1 MSAALSFGRTPLD
14 PMRVGQEI
22 HDLIGHKLSLMVLH
36 AGVLELAADP
46 SAEHAAA
53 IREAGTSAIAGLRRI
68 VTLLCEESELEPV
81 EFDAN
86 TALTTLVDASRRA
99 GMPVRFDA
107 DELGQVEPEVS
118 QVVLSLV
125 REALTNIHKHA
136 GAVPTEVRVM
146 IVAAC
151 QVFVEVVN
159 QPSRGA
165 VAADRLGTQRGLR
178 GMRELVGRRGGYL
191 SHEPTPEG
199 GFRVRAVLPL

>member
-1 MSAALSFGRTPLD
+1 MMSSALAIERPPLD
-14 PMRVGQEI
+14 PRRIGQEI

-36 AGVLELAADP
+36 AGALEMSGQD
-46 SAEHAAA
+46 EHAAA

-68 VTLLCEESELEPV
+68 VTLLCEDDEIEQPA
-81 EFDAN
+81 FDAN
-86 TALTTLVDASRRA
+86 SALTTLVGASRQA
-99 GMPVRFDA
+99 GLPVRLTA
-107 DELGQVEPEVS
+107 DPLGQVEPEVS
-118 QVVLSLV
+118 QVVVSLV

-136 GAVPTEVRVM
+136 GAVPTEVRV

-165 VAADRLGTQRGLR
+165 AGADRPGTQRGLR
-178 GMRELVGRRGGYL
+178 GMRELVGWCGGYL
-191 SHEPTPEG
+191 GHARTPEG

>member
-1 MSAALSFGRTPLD
+1 MSSALAFGRTQLD
-14 PMRVGQEI
+14 PMAIGQEI

-36 AGVLELAADP
+36 AGALELAAG
-46 SAEHAAA
+46 SADEHAAA

-68 VTLLCEESELEPV
+68 VALLCEESDLEQV

-86 TALTTLVDASRRA
+86 AALTTLVDASRRA
-99 GMPVRFDA
+99 GLPVRLTA

-136 GAVPTEVRVM
+136 GAVPTEVRVV
-146 IVAAC
+146 VASS

-178 GMRELVGRRGGYL
+178 GMRELVGWRGGYL
-191 SHEPTPEG
+191 SHAPTPEG